1 MKGDPTVKTQ
11 DETPDETLDLALWR
25 YGIISPLLHGHSDD
39 RSLALKMNELA
50 SDVYRRPDGAL
61 VQPTPETLRKWLYRY
76 RRGGLPA
83 LRNQPRSDKG
93 SHKIPEDLTSAMFA
107 LRDQHPRW
115 TIAAMLQHLLETGQW
130 NGRKPSE
137 SAFYRFAARHN
148 LQRDPHLQNHG
159 AAVKPFAFDAFGQ
172 MWIADFLH
180 GPKIRTGRNRRKTLL
195 HMILDDATRWGVQ
208 GDFDFSETVEVL
220 IQDLVAAAG
229 RFGIPQR
236 LYVDNGP
243 CYQSRH
249 LKLACARA
257 GIQLLHTPA
266 YRPQGRGK
274 VERFFRTVRDQFLAR
289 DTSGTLEQLNANF
302 HQWLSL
308 YHRRIHSRLKC
319 SPFEKRMSAPNVCRP
334 VPETA
339 DVESLFRM
347 ERRCR
352 VYGDGTIQLKK
363 RRFEVPGETPGARV
377 TVYYM
382 PWDLSRIYYGESM
395 RPARSVDLSE
405 NARRFDRP
413 GGDR

>member
-1 MKGDPTVKTQ
+1 
-11 DETPDETLDLALWR
+11 
-25 YGIISPLLHGHSDD
+25 
-39 RSLALKMNELA
+39 
-50 SDVYRRPDGAL
+50 
-61 VQPTPETLRKWLYRY
+61 
-76 RRGGLPA
+76 
-83 LRNQPRSDKG
+83 
-93 SHKIPEDLTSAMFA
+93 
-107 LRDQHPRW
+107 
-115 TIAAMLQHLLETGQW
+115 
-130 NGRKPSE
+130 
-137 SAFYRFAARHN
+137 
-148 LQRDPHLQNHG
+148 
-159 AAVKPFAFDAFGQ
+159 
-172 MWIADFLH
+172 
-180 GPKIRTGRNRRKTLL
+180 
-195 HMILDDATRWGVQ
+195 MILDDATRWGVQ
-208 GDFDFSETVEVL
+208 GGFGFSETVEVL

-302 HQWLSL
+302 DQWLSL

-319 SPFEKRMSAPNVCRP
+319 SPIEKRMSVPNVCRP

-382 PWDLSRIYYGESM
+382 PWDLSRIYYGKSM
-395 RPARSVDLSE
+395 RPALSVDLSE
-405 NARRFDRP
+405 NARRFERP
-413 GGDR
+413 GGGR

>member
-1 MKGDPTVKTQ
+1 VKKQ
-11 DETPDETLDLALWR
+11 DDTPDDTLDLALWR
-25 YGIISPLLHGHSDD
+25 YGIISPLLHGHGDD
-39 RSLALKMNELA
+39 RSLALKMKTLA
-50 SDVYRRPDGAL
+50 EGTYLRPDGIP
-61 VQPTPETLRKWLYRY
+61 VQPTFETLRKWLYRY

-93 SHKIPEDLTSAMFA
+93 SHMIPEGLASAMFE
-107 LRDQHPRW
+107 LREQHPRW

-137 SAFYRFAARHN
+137 SALYRLAARHN
-148 LQRDPHLQNHG
+148 LQRDPNMSDHS

-180 GPKIRTGRNRRKTLL
+180 GPKIRTGRNKRKTLL

-208 GDFDFSETVEVL
+208 GSFGFSETVEVL
-220 IQDLVAAAG
+220 IQDLMAAAG
-229 RFGIPQR
+229 RFGIPAR

-257 GIQLLHTPA
+257 GIHLMHTPA

-274 VERFFRTVRDQFLAR
+274 VERLFRTVRDQFLAR
-289 DTSGTLEQLNANF
+289 DTSRTLEQLNANF
-302 HQWLSL
+302 DQWLSL
-308 YHRRIHSRLKC
+308 YHRRIHSRLGC
-319 SPFEKRMSAPNVCRP
+319 SPFEKRMSVPNVCRP

-347 ERRCR
+347 ERRCK
-352 VYGDGTIQLKK
+352 VYKDGTIQLKK
-363 RRFEVPGETPGARV
+363 RFFEVPGETPGARV
-377 TVYYM
+377 TAYYM
-382 PWDLSRIYYGESM
+382 PWDLSRIYYGEAM
-395 RPARSVDLSE
+395 LPARSVDLSA

-413 GGDR
+413 GGGR